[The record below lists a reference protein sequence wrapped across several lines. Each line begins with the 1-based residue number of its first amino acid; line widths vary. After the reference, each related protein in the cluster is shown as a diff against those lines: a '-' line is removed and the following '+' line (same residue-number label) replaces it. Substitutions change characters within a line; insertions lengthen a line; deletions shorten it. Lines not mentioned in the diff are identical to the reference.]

1 MKKVFLDIAIVT
13 SLCFVT
19 AHKERNMAVID
30 KFLGKTVAIPEDR
43 RYAAPTGIWAKA
55 ASQKIFFGLTEP
67 ALVLTGGANSLD
79 WLVENGHVVNADEAV
94 ICMITGKILFIET
107 PVGGSIAFN
116 EAVKKAPLRIPEDPY
131 GKGWLFT
138 ITPKGNPQ
146 AATAHLA
153 DWSGYLAKLKQ
164 TDGFKNPEGVAG
176 GVSGICKAV
185 YSGIRDQ
192 KF

>member
-1 MKKVFLDIAIVT
+1 
-13 SLCFVT
+13 
-19 AHKERNMAVID
+19 MAVIE
-30 KFLGKTVAIPEDR
+30 KFLGKTVTIPEDR
-43 RYAAPTGIWAKA
+43 LYALQTGIWAKA
-55 ASQKIFFGLTEP
+55 ASQEIFFGLTEP

-79 WLVENGHVVNADEAV
+79 WLVENGQIVNSAQSV

-116 EAVKKAPLRIPEDPY
+116 EAVKKAPFRISEDPY

-138 ITPKGNPQ
+138 ITPEGNPQ
-146 AATAHLA
+146 AAMAHLA
-153 DWSGYLAKLKQ
+153 DWSGYLSSLKN
-164 TDGFKNPEGVAG
+164 TDGFKNPEGVSG